1 MVGDLPKNK
10 RKIVSILRFPVN
22 VVGEI
27 MNSDLPLALKSQRP
41 LLSIN
46 LYNLP
51 FPRPKGS
58 SRGQHFH
65 LFWIIFRLWCIFV
78 VKNVIQDFNL
88 FAVKFYSLGFIE
100 LLEGVNK
107 LFCNVDPLLLLVFGV
122 FVEILLDDGLLELQL
137 LLDERG

>member
-1 MVGDLPKNK
+1 M
-10 RKIVSILRFPVN
+10 
-22 VVGEI
+22 
-27 MNSDLPLALKSQRP
+27 
-41 LLSIN
+41 
-46 LYNLP
+46 
-51 FPRPKGS
+51 
-58 SRGQHFH
+58 
-65 LFWIIFRLWCIFV
+65 

-100 LLEGVNK
+100 LLEGINK